1 MKKMRLVFA
10 MVLALALAMPMVAMA
25 NMKVYFPGVKV
36 VTKTIKD
43 SNRDMKF
50 PQVEMKGKQ
59 AIQDRIN
66 GYITQEVN
74 LFLADHKAELAAK
87 QAKVSCVYDVKYN
100 ANTVLSVTLLEEGYV
115 DHAAHGFKTMRGLN
129 FSTEDGHLI
138 TPQELS
144 NSYVNVGMINDNPF
158 ALANIDA
165 AVKAAAKAGKFTL
178 LNDYKGITALPTDFY
193 LDKDMNPVA
202 IFQPA
207 TVAPYVNGILEVAL
221 TK

>member
-1 MKKMRLVFA
+1 MKKLRIVLA
-10 MVLALALAMPMVAMA
+10 MVFALALATPMVAMA
-25 NMKVYFPGVKV
+25 SMKTYFPGVKI

-43 SNRDMKF
+43 SNRNLKF
-50 PQVEMKGKQ
+50 PQVEMQGKK
-59 AIQDRIN
+59 AVEDRIN
-66 GYITQEVN
+66 GYISQEVN

-100 ANTVLSVTLLEEGYV
+100 SNTILSVTLLEEGYV
-115 DHAAHGFKTMRGLN
+115 EHAAHGFKTMRGMN

-144 NSYVNVGMINDNPF
+144 NSYVNVGLINDNPF
-158 ALANIDA
+158 ALKNIDA
-165 AVKAAAKAGKFTL
+165 KVRAAAKAGKFTL
-178 LNDYKGITALPTDFY
+178 LNDYKGIVALPGDFY

-221 TK
+221 SK